1 MSNLYTDILR
11 IARNYMGIAAKEY
24 IDRRCRI
31 VLSGSEP
38 EEITLEKLDRLI
50 AGIEMTAKVYMSE
63 GKVVAFIREIEELKN
78 NRY

>member
-1 MSNLYTDILR
+1 MGTLYADILR

-38 EEITLEKLDRLI
+38 EEITLEKIDRLI
-50 AGIEMTAKVYMSE
+50 AGIEMTAKVYMTE
-63 GKVVAFIREIEELKN
+63 GKVVTFIKEIKELIHN
-78 NRY
+78 QY